1 MSEPMGI
8 HQVGGNPALQA
19 LVTHWQTSVNG
30 CAGTTPSG
38 AARTVI
44 SKLGLAGAFEQKLT
58 VFCSPSRIH
67 LKPDSQVTHTPRMTP

>member
-1 MSEPMGI
+1 
-8 HQVGGNPALQA
+8 
-19 LVTHWQTSVNG
+19 HWQTSVNG

-58 VFCSPSRIH
+58 VFFTNCKSPQNHRQSLVIC
-67 LKPDSQVTHTPRMTP
+67 KEIS

>member
-8 HQVGGNPALQA
+8 HQIGGNPALQA

-58 VFCSPSRIH
+58 VFFTSRKSPQ
-67 LKPDSQVTHTPRMTP
+67 KPPTTAGYL